1 MKQSKNERLGIGKAF
16 CGKNLSLDFGHAQGR
31 FEEAIDGLHPQS
43 GGGLLLERENL
54 SFSLRSGKSFLELI
68 GLLESEGSLAFL
80 FSSKELKSSM
90 MKNRFLESSLESQM

>member
-43 GGGLLLERENL
+43 GGGAFVGKGELVFFFAEWKV
-54 SFSLRSGKSFLELI
+54 FS
-68 GLLESEGSLAFL
+68 
-80 FSSKELKSSM
+80 
-90 MKNRFLESSLESQM
+90 